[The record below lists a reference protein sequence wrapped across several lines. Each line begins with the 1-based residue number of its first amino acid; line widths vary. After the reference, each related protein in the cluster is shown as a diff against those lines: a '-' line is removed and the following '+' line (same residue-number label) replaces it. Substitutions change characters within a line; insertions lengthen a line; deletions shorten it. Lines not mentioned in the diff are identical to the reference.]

1 MDTKNLDTPASSA
14 ESTIDLDELTR
25 KYDTESRFRRLKG
38 TPALITSIIA
48 IAMSLVTLY
57 VTGFSTLVSMKQKAL
72 HLGFVLCLI
81 FILYPASKKGEK
93 GNPGILDY
101 ILAFLGMG
109 VNLYLLLQYDA
120 ISLRGGLPTQT
131 DLIVGALTMVLVLE
145 AARRAIGKE
154 LPILSLIFLAYAY
167 FGPYL
172 PGRLMHRGYS
182 IQRLIEHMFISA
194 EGIYG
199 IPLGVSATYIVLFIL
214 FGSFLAETGMSKFFT
229 NLALATAGSAP
240 GGPAKVSVITSALL
254 GMINGSAAAN
264 VVTTGT
270 FTIPLMKSVGY
281 KPYFAGAV
289 EAAASTGGQILP
301 PVMGAAAFI
310 MAEFLGIPYVS
321 VMKAAVIPAILYF
334 LSVWLM
340 VDLEARKLGLKGIPK
355 ENLPRLGLVL
365 REGGHLVLP
374 IILLV
379 YMLIAGY
386 TPIYAAFYSIV
397 ATVIVSMLRKETRL
411 DLKKL
416 LRALENGARGVLSVA
431 IACAVVGFIVGV
443 ISLTGLGLRM
453 ADVILTLS
461 SNNLYLTLVL
471 AMVACI
477 VLGMGM
483 PTSAAYIVAAT
494 VTVPALD
501 KFGVPGITAHLFVL
515 YFAVLSAITPPVAL
529 ASYAG
534 AGVAGA
540 NPTQVGWT
548 AVRLGLAGFIVP
560 FIFVFSPSLLLEHPS
575 VIWTVWAI
583 TTAVVGVY
591 SLSASLQGFLITQTT
606 LLERALLFASALLLI
621 KSGLTT
627 DLPGI
632 GLMLLVWFIQRI
644 REQRVSGLNTAG
656 HL

>member
-1 MDTKNLDTPASSA
+1 MGDLDYKAISKKTEAL
-14 ESTIDLDELTR
+14 DLDELTR
-25 KYDTESRFRRLKG
+25 KYDSESRFRRLTG
-38 TPALITSIIA
+38 LPARITTALAII
-48 IAMSLVTLY
+48 MSLVTLY

-72 HLGFVLCLI
+72 HLGFVLSLI
-81 FILYPASKKGEK
+81 FLLFPASKKNDE
-93 GNPGILDY
+93 GNPEALDY

-120 ISLRGGLPTQT
+120 ISRRGGLPTTT
-131 DLIVGALTMVLVLE
+131 DLVVGALTMLLVLE
-145 AARRAIGKE
+145 AARRCIGKE
-154 LPILSLIFLAYAY
+154 LPTMGIIFLAYAY
-167 FGPYL
+167 LGPYL
-172 PGRLMHRGYS
+172 PGPLVHRGYS
-182 IQRLIEHMFISA
+182 IERLIEHMFISA

-214 FGSFLAETGMSKFFT
+214 FGAFLSETGMSKFFT
-229 NLALATAGSAP
+229 NLALAAAGSSP

-281 KPYFAGAV
+281 QSYFAGAV

-321 VMKAAVIPAILYF
+321 IMKAALIPAVLYF
-334 LSVWLM
+334 LSVWFM
-340 VDLEARKLGLKGIPK
+340 VDLEARKLGLQGIPK
-355 ENLPRLGLVL
+355 EKLPKLGPVL
-365 REGGHLVLP
+365 KQGGHLLLP
-374 IILLV
+374 IVLLV
-379 YMLIAGY
+379 YMLIKGY
-386 TPIYAAFYSIV
+386 TPIYAAFYSIIATIVV
-397 ATVIVSMLRKETRL
+397 AMLRKETRL
-411 DLKKL
+411 DVKKL
-416 LRALENGARGVLSVA
+416 AHALESGARGVLGVA
-431 IACAVVGFIVGV
+431 IACAVVGFVVGV

-453 ADVILTLS
+453 ADIILTLS
-461 SNNLYLTLVL
+461 ANNLYLTLIL

-501 KFGVPGITAHLFVL
+501 RFGIPGITAHLFVL

-540 NPTQVGWT
+540 SPTKVGWT

-560 FIFVFSPSLLLEHPS
+560 FIFVFSPSLLLEHPNF
-575 VIWTVWAI
+575 IWTVWAI
-583 TTAVVGVY
+583 ITAIIGVY
-591 SLSASLQGFLITQTT
+591 SLSASLQGFMLCKTNTI
-606 LLERALLFASALLLI
+606 ERIVLFASAILLI
-621 KSGLTT
+621 KSGLAT
-627 DLPGI
+627 DIPGI
-632 GLMLLVWFIQRI
+632 GLTTLVLAMQRK
-644 REQRVSGLNTAG
+644 RQSTFQDMNNNA
-656 HL
+656 